1 MTLYAGCNPQ
11 VRFFPRHFYPG
22 YNPQCSFAGCNPQI
36 TFFPKHFYPG
46 YNPHDE
52 LFWRLLRWLHSTSH
66 IFPSYRL
73 LSYVGY
79 NPRVILYHWLS
90 CWLHSTSPNLLSKVT
105 HSALNS
111 NFGLQISPVT
121 IRSTQSLILTNWL
134 LTISEPNTMEA
145 SLVIRYQR
153 YSGLTAKTTL

>member
-1 MTLYAGCNPQ
+1 MLVAIHKSDFSQDIFTLVTIHNALLLVAIHKSHFSQDIFTLVTIHMMKYFEDFYVGYIPQ
-11 VRFFPRHFYPG
+11 VIFSLHID
-22 YNPQCSFAGCNPQI
+22 SFA
-36 TFFPKHFYPG
+36 
-46 YNPHDE
+46 
-52 LFWRLLRWLHSTSH
+52 
-66 IFPSYRL
+66 
-73 LSYVGY
+73 GY